1 MMESAR
7 PPLLLLTTGGT
18 IQGAGAARISQGDY
32 RIGSTPVAEMLG
44 ALPELA
50 SVADLT
56 VEEIAN
62 VDSVAMTLP
71 ILARLVTRIR
81 QAHASAT
88 PPRGIVVTHGTDT
101 LEETAYLL
109 HLTTGNLGQSTSG
122 WNATSGRVGPGL
134 GFAAQAAPVVLTAAM
149 RPATELGADGPVN
162 LWNAVRT
169 ALCPE
174 SAGRGVLVA
183 LNERIHCPREVIK
196 FFAQGVDAFQSPGT
210 GPLGRTDPDAVRYYR
225 RPERRCGANSEF
237 AGLEFAQLPRVEII
251 AAYQEAD
258 GAACV
263 AAEAAGARGLVLVG
277 PLSPAL
283 KVAALAAAGRG
294 LAIVICHRGAAGAV
308 RIDAEDRSG
317 GLCSAERR
325 CGSPRRSS
333 RSGCS
338 ICWPIS

>member
-32 RIGSTPVAEMLG
+32 RIGTTPVAQMLA

-71 ILARLVTRIR
+71 ILARLAARIR
-81 QAHASAT
+81 AAAAASL

-101 LEETAYLL
+101 LEESAYLL
-109 HLTTGNLGQSTSG
+109 HLTVGGQI
-122 WNATSGRVGPGL
+122 
-134 GFAAQAAPVVLTAAM
+134 PVVLTAAM

-225 RPERRCGANSEF
+225 RSERRSGADSEF
-237 AGLEFAQLPRVEII
+237 AGLEFAALPRVEII

-258 GAACV
+258 GAACA
-263 AAEAAGARGLVLVG
+263 AAEAAGARGLVVVG
-277 PLSPAL
+277 PLSPAA
-283 KVAALAAAGRG
+283 KAAALAAAARG
-294 LAIVICHRGAAGAV
+294 VAVVVCHRGAGGAV
-308 RIDAEDRSG
+308 RIDAEDSSR
-317 GLCSAERR
+317 GLCSGDDLSAAKARVLLRLALARGVMPGDLPRVFAEY
-325 CGSPRRSS
+325 
-333 RSGCS
+333 
-338 ICWPIS
+338 